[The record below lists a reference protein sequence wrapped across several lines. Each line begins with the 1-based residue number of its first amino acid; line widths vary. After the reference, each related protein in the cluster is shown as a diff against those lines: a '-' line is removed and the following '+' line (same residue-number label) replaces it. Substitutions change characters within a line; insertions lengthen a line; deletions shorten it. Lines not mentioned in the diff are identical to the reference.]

1 MADRMTEL
9 GIALVKAIERND
21 LDAARKIAA
30 EQRRIVEVEYSDRA
44 TTTLTADPLP
54 F

>member
-9 GIALVKAIERND
+9 GMALVEAIERKD
-21 LDAARKIAA
+21 LDAAKRIAA
-30 EQRRIVEVEYSDRA
+30 EQRRIVEIEYSKRA
-44 TTTLTADPLP
+44 TTLTADPLP